1 MSEAKDRVKVELE
14 ELEKRTE
21 KLGNLIGK
29 VKSDN
34 WEAHAKLLNSMS
46 NEQKKL
52 LKKQYKI
59 MKEYAHVLK
68 RRLSIWIEE

>member
-1 MSEAKDRVKVELE
+1 MSTAKDRVKTELE
-14 ELEKRTE
+14 ELEAKTD

-59 MKEYAHVLK
+59 MKEYVHVLK
-68 RRLSIWIEE
+68 RRLALWIDE